1 MHRVRVLGVHALVV
15 DGELWA
21 VQQAAALGVLCLWGG
36 TQKPQCG
43 AYAIGEKSNGGTT
56 ARTAYST
63 ANRVDQWSTR
73 VGLNQGEGDGE
84 GFWGFI
90 SEEECPAREDQGV
103 VGGNR
108 KPFDFVCNQPRVTNS
123 CSALNRNPS

>member
-63 ANRVDQWSTR
+63 ANRVDQWSTPTLHTGR
-73 VGLNQGEGDGE
+73 
-84 GFWGFI
+84 
-90 SEEECPAREDQGV
+90 
-103 VGGNR
+103 
-108 KPFDFVCNQPRVTNS
+108 
-123 CSALNRNPS
+123 